1 MDTSVAQDLVL
12 ILSAMLRPRHFRAMM
27 SAFATRLFQ
36 FDYAEL
42 LDIRH
47 SETKQQRYYEQ
58 FSQWRETWRRIGVDA
73 AIHQL
78 IADQKLAGIWL
89 ALDGGARV
97 LTDLRH
103 LAECL
108 GRRQHTLASK
118 QQLINWLAGDYAS
131 DESLHA
137 DETIQRLESDEDL
150 IQIMTIHAAKGL
162 EFEAVC
168 CLLPILVANL
178 PRTRLKTHRDTRI
191 ICVERRSRTRDNQRP

>member
-1 MDTSVAQDLVL
+1 
-12 ILSAMLRPRHFRAMM
+12 M
-27 SAFATRLFQ
+27 SALATRLFQ
-36 FDYAEL
+36 IDYGEL

-47 SETKQQRYYEQ
+47 SETKQQLYYEQ
-58 FSQWRETWRRIGVDA
+58 FSQWRETWEKIGVEA

-131 DESLHA
+131 DESLQT
-137 DETIQRLESDEDL
+137 DETIQRLESDEEL

-168 CLLPILVANL
+168 LPFANFSSKPMKTQAQDLSRHPNLL
-178 PRTRLKTHRDTRI
+178 
-191 ICVERRSRTRDNQRP
+191 RRAQKSY